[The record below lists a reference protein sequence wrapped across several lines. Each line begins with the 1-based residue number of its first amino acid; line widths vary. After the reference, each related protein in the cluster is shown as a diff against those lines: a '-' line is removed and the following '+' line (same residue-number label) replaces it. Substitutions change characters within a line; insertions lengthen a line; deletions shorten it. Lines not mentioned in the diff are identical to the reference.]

1 MEESKRAFKNFKYV
15 HQGEEFIFRD
25 YANLKTYRLT
35 VTPCILIPLTLLL
48 DSIERA
54 KERKLEKRYDLPDG
68 YLSGLMYK
76 VIDPRQ
82 WRLMAARLARE
93 YHYLK
98 LQREVQRT
106 IDRYLPSAMEHYAR
120 QSLTVPLFKPG
131 LVEPAYHIMEPRYS
145 VSPTHQGPC
154 CSTTIGQSPQASA
167 PPLVYETMALV
178 HSGPLDPDLKH
189 EQHE

>member
-15 HQGEEFIFRD
+15 HNGEAFMFRD
-25 YANLKTYRLT
+25 YTNLKTYRLT
-35 VTPCILIPLTLLL
+35 LTPCVLIPLTRLL
-48 DSIERA
+48 DSIERS

-68 YLSGLMYK
+68 YLSGLIYK
-76 VIDPRQ
+76 VLDERQ
-82 WRLMAARLARE
+82 WRPMAARLARE

-106 IDRYLPSAMEHYAR
+106 IDRYLPSAIEHYTR
-120 QSLTVPLFKPG
+120 QTHILPMLKPEG
-131 LVEPAYHIMEPRYS
+131 DEPAYCAMEPRYS
-145 VSPTHQGPC
+145 VSPTHQSPC
-154 CSTTIGQSPQASA
+154 CSTAIGQSPQASA

-189 EQHE
+189 EQLE